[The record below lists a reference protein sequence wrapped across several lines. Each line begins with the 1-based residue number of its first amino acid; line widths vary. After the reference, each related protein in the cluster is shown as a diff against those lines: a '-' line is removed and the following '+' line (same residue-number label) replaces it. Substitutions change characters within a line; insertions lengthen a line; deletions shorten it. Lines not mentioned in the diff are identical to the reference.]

1 MSLGL
6 FRGLLTA
13 VLFVAF
19 MVLWIWAWSKRR
31 QADFHDAAMLPLA
44 DEPQRS
50 EKP

>member
-19 MVLWIWAWSKRR
+19 IGLWVWAWSKRR
-31 QADFHDAAMLPLA
+31 EADFKDAAMLPLA
-44 DEPQRS
+44 DDLARS
-50 EKP
+50 DER